1 MLLKPKHRRF
11 IKQLINVYKRVIRR
25 ELFYFANNSM
35 VAIKLY
41 DKGNFIR
48 ILNELVNMC
57 GNSIKL
63 FTILQNFE
71 FLSFSAFQVSSLCDA
86 AFY

>member
-41 DKGNFIR
+41 DRDNFIR

-63 FTILQNFE
+63 FTILQILNF
-71 FLSFSAFQVSSLCDA
+71 
-86 AFY
+86 